1 MNLYNDAFLFIPL
14 GSHSITL
21 KSSSLHRVTLGGL
34 LVTLGII
41 YGDIGTS
48 PLYVFKAIVG
58 TNLISEDLVL
68 GGISCIF
75 WTLTIQTTFKYV
87 VLTLRA
93 DNKGE
98 GGIFSLYALVRRT
111 KTKWLIF
118 PAIIGGSALLADGII
133 TPPISVA
140 SAIEGLRIYNQDIPT
155 VPIVIGII
163 VALFVIQQF
172 GTKFVGNFFGPI
184 MMTWFLMLGVIG
196 AGQLVFHPAVIKAL
210 NPYYAFHLI
219 TQYPKG
225 FWVLSAVFLCTT
237 GAEALY
243 SDLGHCGRKNIRITW
258 AFVKVMLILNYLGQG
273 AWLLQHLNQPLSGQ
287 NPFYSAMP
295 DWWLLP
301 GIIVATAAAI
311 VASQALIS
319 GSFTLINEAIRLNFW
334 PKVKIVYPTNLRG
347 QLYVPSVNWL
357 LMIGCV
363 GIVLFFRESSG
374 MEAAYGLAIII
385 TMLSTTT
392 LLMYYLYFKRVSG
405 VIIGFLLLLFLTVE
419 TSFLIANLDKFP
431 HGGWLTLLIASVLI
445 ALMWC
450 WYAARK
456 IRNRFVEFVKVKEY
470 LPLLRELSHD
480 FSIPKYA
487 THLIYLTSANMKDE
501 IEAKVIY
508 SILQKQPKRAD
519 MYWFVHVDVMDEPY
533 TMEYQV
539 TPLLKGNII
548 RIDFRLGFRVAP
560 RINLMFR
567 RVVEEMV
574 RNFEVDIT
582 SRYESLGRKNLIGDF
597 RFVVMEKFLSY
608 ESELPFYEKIILD
621 TYFFFKRFS
630 LSEERAFGL
639 DTSSVTIEKV
649 PLIVNPIG
657 ELNLKRIN

>member
-1 MNLYNDAFLFIPL
+1 M
-14 GSHSITL
+14 
-21 KSSSLHRVTLGGL
+21 
-34 LVTLGII
+34 
-41 YGDIGTS
+41 
-48 PLYVFKAIVG
+48 KAIVG
-58 TNLISEDLVL
+58 KQAINPEVVL
-68 GGISCIF
+68 GGISCII

-87 VLTLRA
+87 MLTLRA

-111 KTKWLIF
+111 KLKWLIW

-140 SAIEGLRIYNQDIPT
+140 SAIEGLRIFNPDIPT
-155 VPIVIGII
+155 VPIVIAII
-163 VALFVIQQF
+163 TALFIIQQF
-172 GTKFVGNFFGPI
+172 GTKFVGQFFGPV
-184 MMTWFLMLGVIG
+184 MLVWFSTIGILGVSNLIHYPSV
-196 AGQLVFHPAVIKAL
+196 LKAI
-210 NPYYAFHLI
+210 NPYHAIHLI
-219 TQYPKG
+219 TQYPGG
-225 FWVLSAVFLCTT
+225 FWLLGAVFLCTT

-258 AFVKVMLILNYLGQG
+258 AFVKTTLILNYLGQA
-273 AWLLQHLNQPLSGQ
+273 AWLMQRDGTLLRDK
-287 NPFYSAMP
+287 NPFFEMMP
-295 DWWLLP
+295 TWFLVP
-301 GIIVATAAAI
+301 GIVIATTAAI

-334 PKVKIVYPTNLRG
+334 PKVRVVYPTDLRG
-347 QLYVPSVNWL
+347 QLYVPSVNWML
-357 LMIGCV
+357 LIGCV
-363 GIVLFFRESSG
+363 GITLFFRESSG

-385 TMLSTTT
+385 TMLSTT
-392 LLMYYLYFKRVSG
+392 LLLSYYLYLRRVSYIFIFS
-405 VIIGFLLLLFLTVE
+405 VLVLFLTVE
-419 TSFLIANLDKFP
+419 LSFLVANLDKFP
-431 HGGWLTLLIASVLI
+431 HGGWLTLLIAVGLVTM
-445 ALMWC
+445 MWG

-456 IRNRFVEFVKVKEY
+456 IRNRFVEFVKLKDY
-470 LPLLRELSHD
+470 LNLLRDLSHD

-487 THLIYLTSANMKDE
+487 THLVYLTSANMPDE
-501 IEAKVIY
+501 IEAKVMY

-533 TMEYQV
+533 TMEYKV
-539 TPLLKGNII
+539 TELIRGNII
-548 RIDFRLGFRVAP
+548 RIDFRLGFRVEP

-567 RVVEEMV
+567 KVVEDMV

-597 RFVVMEKFLSY
+597 RFVVMEKFLSF
-608 ESELPFYEKIILD
+608 ENELPFYEKIILD
-621 TYFFFKRFS
+621 LYFFFKKVS

-657 ELNLKRIN
+657 EVNLRRIR

>member
-1 MNLYNDAFLFIPL
+1 MSSF
-14 GSHSITL
+14 SVVSKHSINT
-21 KSSSLHRVTLGGL
+21 VTAAGL
-34 LVTLGII
+34 LITLGII

-48 PLYVFKAIVG
+48 PLYVFKSIVG
-58 TNLISEDLVL
+58 SQPISPDLVL

-111 KTKWLIF
+111 KTKWLLF

-133 TPPISVA
+133 TPPISVS
-140 SAIEGLRIYNQDIPT
+140 SAVEGLRIFNADIPT
-155 VPIVIGII
+155 VPIVISII
-163 VALFVIQQF
+163 AALFVIQQF

-184 MMTWFLMLGVIG
+184 MLTWFLMLGVLG
-196 AGQLVFHPAVIKAL
+196 VAEVFRYPAVFKAL

-219 TQYPKG
+219 TQYHNG

-258 AFVKVMLILNYLGQG
+258 GFVKTMLILNYLGQG
-273 AWLLQHLNQPLSGQ
+273 AWLMQHENQMLNGV
-287 NPFYSAMP
+287 NPFFSLMP
-295 DWWLLP
+295 DWFVIP
-301 GIIVATAAAI
+301 GIVIATAAAI

-334 PKVKIVYPTNLRG
+334 PKVKIVYPTNMRG

-357 LMIGCV
+357 LMIGCIGV
-363 GIVLFFRESSG
+363 VLFFRESSG

-385 TMLSTTT
+385 TMLSTT
-392 LLMYYLYFKRVSG
+392 LLLAYYLYMRRVSSFF
-405 VIIGFLLLLFLTVE
+405 IIILLVMFFTVE
-419 TSFLIANLDKFP
+419 ISFLVANLEKFP

-445 ALMWC
+445 FLMWS
-450 WYAARK
+450 WFTARK

-470 LPLLRELSHD
+470 ITLLRDLSHD

-487 THLIYLTSANMKDE
+487 THLVYLTSANLKDE

-567 RVVEEMV
+567 KVVEDMV

-608 ESELPFYEKIILD
+608 ENELPFYEKIILD
-621 TYFFFKRFS
+621 IYFMLKRFS

-649 PLIVNPIG
+649 PLIVHPVTDI
-657 ELNLKRIN
+657 NLKRLR